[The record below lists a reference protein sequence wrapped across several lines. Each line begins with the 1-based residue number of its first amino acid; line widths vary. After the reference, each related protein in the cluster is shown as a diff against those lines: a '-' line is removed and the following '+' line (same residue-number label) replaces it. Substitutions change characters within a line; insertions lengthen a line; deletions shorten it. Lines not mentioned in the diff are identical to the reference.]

1 MKSAKINEIGN
12 KIKPTHC
19 FISPNL
25 SLILAAHHLSIQINI
40 NGFSF
45 ALLDLL
51 NQEYIALE
59 HFDIVVIMIHFV
71 KN

>member
-1 MKSAKINEIGN
+1 MEIGN

-19 FISPNL
+19 FISPDL
-25 SLILAAHHLSIQINI
+25 EFDSQVAHHLSIQINI

-51 NQEYIALE
+51 KEKRESKIKSK
-59 HFDIVVIMIHFV
+59 F
-71 KN
+71 